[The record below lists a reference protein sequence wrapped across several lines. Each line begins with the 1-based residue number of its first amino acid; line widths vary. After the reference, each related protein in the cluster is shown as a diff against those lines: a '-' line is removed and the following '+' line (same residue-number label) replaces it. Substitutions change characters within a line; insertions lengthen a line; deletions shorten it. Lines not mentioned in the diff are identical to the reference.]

1 MNRSKTYESLLS
13 QVRERRCT
21 RSGQMLL
28 ARHLAAAVVEH
39 HPEQHQFELFLQR
52 TLVHGARWHAH
63 FGRHCG
69 ECMICLFCYP
79 CCFIQNTC
87 KLIPFVCYPCCF
99 IQNTYKLMKIFC
111 LLPVLFYSKHNWWK
125 IFFLALCSN
134 TGHRQQPHPC
144 CFVVGFAVDFNRA
157 MQVHPLHGGE
167 FQHPRK
173 LLRRRRGTWNLS
185 LLYMLVVLVV

>member
-1 MNRSKTYESLLS
+1 MFGWLCWEIRTRWVKTYVIFFFLLNKNMNHSKNMNRSKTYESFQTYESFKTYESLLS

-52 TLVHGARWHAH
+52 TLVHCARRHAH

-79 CCFIQNTC
+79 CCFIQNTY
-87 KLIPFVCYPCCF
+87 KLIPFV
-99 IQNTYKLMKIFC
+99 C
-111 LLPVLFYSKHNWWK
+111 LLPVLFYSKH
-125 IFFLALCSN
+125 I
-134 TGHRQQPHPC
+134 
-144 CFVVGFAVDFNRA
+144 
-157 MQVHPLHGGE
+157 
-167 FQHPRK
+167 
-173 LLRRRRGTWNLS
+173 
-185 LLYMLVVLVV
+185 